1 MVGIE
6 ISIKEQFV
14 ELGNKFFNVKSVEW
28 NDSNDLYYESSTT
41 DPVNKYFIEGE
52 EKINN
57 MLKSMMDIFIQ
68 LLAFM
73 KINKTKSIAIED
85 NIKPN
90 RVDKSPNYTIY
101 SGTGRTNTTAQY
113 NVSKTLLNKLNKELN
128 AANKRVEGEKYNYY
142 TNVRKNQFID
152 MADKEC
158 NANSNNEVKELII
171 RQIKNGILIS
181 KSIFHFNKKS
191 S

>member
-57 MLKSMMDIFIQ
+57 MLKSMIDIFIQ

-73 KINKTKSIAIED
+73 KLNKAKSANAED
-85 NIKPN
+85 SIKPN
-90 RVDKSPNYTIY
+90 RVNKNPNYTIY
-101 SGTGRTNTTAQY
+101 SGSGRTNTTAQY

-142 TNVRKNQFID
+142 TNVRKNQFIELTD
-152 MADKEC
+152 NKS
-158 NANSNNEVKELII
+158 NVNSNNEVKELIL

-181 KSIFHFNKKS
+181 KSIFHFKIKTQ
-191 S
+191 

>member
-57 MLKSMMDIFIQ
+57 MLKSMIDIFIQ

-73 KINKTKSIAIED
+73 KLNKAKSANAED
-85 NIKPN
+85 SIKPN
-90 RVDKSPNYTIY
+90 RVNKKPNYTIY
-101 SGTGRTNTTAQY
+101 SGSGRTNTTAQY

-142 TNVRKNQFID
+142 TNVRKNQFIELTD
-152 MADKEC
+152 NKS
-158 NANSNNEVKELII
+158 NVNSNNEVKELIL

-181 KSIFHFNKKS
+181 KSIFHFKIKTQ
-191 S
+191 